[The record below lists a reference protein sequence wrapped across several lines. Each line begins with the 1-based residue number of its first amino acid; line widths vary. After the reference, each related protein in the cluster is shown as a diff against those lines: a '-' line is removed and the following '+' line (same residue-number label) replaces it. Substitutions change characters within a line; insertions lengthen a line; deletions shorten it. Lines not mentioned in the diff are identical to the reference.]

1 MSDTP
6 QHHRITI
13 EPVVAAFTPYAMS
26 LISNDMFLMASGY
39 HHSSKISLA
48 QHYLFCASVEIAL
61 KAAILADDCTKER
74 KAEIKQMNH
83 NLERVLNRFQLLYGE
98 LFSEVEITTLKQIN
112 KYYQN
117 KGLEYFTID
126 MMGTALRGYKDVPD
140 LISIKLLATTAN
152 NFIVN
157 NKLFIN
163 AKTSEKAGGG
173 IINLV

>member
-13 EPVVAAFTPYAMS
+13 EPIVAAFTPYAMS

-39 HHSSKISLA
+39 YHDNKISLA
-48 QHYLFCASVEIAL
+48 QHYLFCASTEIAL

-83 NLERVLNRFQLLYGE
+83 NLERGLNRFRAIYGDI
-98 LFSEVEITTLKQIN
+98 FSDEEKATLKQIN

-117 KGLEYFTID
+117 KGLEYFTIEV
-126 MMGTALRGYKDVPD
+126 MGTALRGYKDVPD
-140 LISIKLLATTAN
+140 LVSIKSLAKTAN
-152 NFIVN
+152 TFLNE
-157 NKLFIN
+157 NKLFLN
-163 AKTSEKAGGG
+163 AKTSEKPSGGF
-173 IINLV
+173 INLV